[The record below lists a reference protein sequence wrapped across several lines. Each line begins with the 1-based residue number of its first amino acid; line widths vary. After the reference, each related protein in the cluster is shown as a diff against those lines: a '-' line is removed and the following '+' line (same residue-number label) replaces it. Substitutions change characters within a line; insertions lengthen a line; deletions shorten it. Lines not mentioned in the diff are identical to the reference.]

1 VQVLG
6 VVGDLPV
13 VGEHL
18 GLGKAGELLEVQQL
32 VADAGVEGLRERVG
46 LRCRLR
52 LIGRVR
58 RELFV

>member
-1 VQVLG
+1 VWVLAVELLAPVLG
-6 VVGDLPV
+6 EDLRL
-13 VGEHL
+13 GE
-18 GLGKAGELLEVQQL
+18 AGELLEVQQL